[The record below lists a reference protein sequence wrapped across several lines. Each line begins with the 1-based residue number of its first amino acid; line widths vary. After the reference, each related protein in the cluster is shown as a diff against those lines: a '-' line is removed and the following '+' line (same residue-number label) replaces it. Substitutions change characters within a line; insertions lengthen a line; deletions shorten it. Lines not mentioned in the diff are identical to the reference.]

1 MAKRN
6 ATTTS
11 SISDKAVTVCS
22 YCTRPAHSQIV
33 ANNQI
38 YCGKLCAAMGLI
50 TEVHQEDAICVDV
63 YDVGFYEL
71 LDMFFREGPLPIPVK
86 VRCSDAAER
95 GVDAPAPEGFAFVA
109 IPIEDEQGTPDWIPP
124 EGKYFTVDQDEIDHA
139 VDDLLRNGTEPEGR
153 P

>member
-1 MAKRN
+1 MAKKN

-38 YCGKLCAAMGLI
+38 YCGKLCAMLGLLMEVNDEDDLDGDCCGAIAGLI
-50 TEVHQEDAICVDV
+50 EGVFQ
-63 YDVGFYEL
+63 
-71 LDMFFREGPLPIPVK
+71 EGPLPIPVR
-86 VRCSDAAER
+86 VRGSDAAEEQI
-95 GVDAPAPEGFAFVA
+95 DAPAPEGFAFVA
-109 IPIEDEQGTPDWIPP
+109 IPIDDEQGTPDWIPAG
-124 EGKYFTVDQDEIDHA
+124 GKRFTVDQDEIDHA
-139 VDDLLRNGTEPEGR
+139 VDGLLRNSYEPEGR